1 MFTKNLYLYSTI
13 QLFVQM
19 LRFFYLPI
27 LAFVLFAP
35 TLFAQTD
42 CNFEFQ
48 KRKAMNLLPKGFF
61 FTHNLPCYNENNS
74 KKQIRATCL
83 MFKNRTY
90 CITVS
95 RKEYEEAGIIAT
107 LYDDK
112 QNVITSTL
120 LSNKNYEKIFFE
132 CRNSALY
139 YLQISFKD
147 EKSYCG
153 YVVVGV
159 KY

>member
-1 MFTKNLYLYSTI
+1 
-13 QLFVQM
+13 M
-19 LRFFYLPI
+19 LRYIFFTFFLCTSV
-27 LAFVLFAP
+27 FQ
-35 TLFAQTD
+35 TFAQTD

-48 KRKAMNLLPKGFF
+48 KHKAMAMLPQGFMY
-61 FTHNLPCYNENNS
+61 THNLPCYNENNP

-90 CITVS
+90 CIAVS
-95 RKEYEEAGIIAT
+95 RKQQEKQGIIAT

-112 QNVITSTL
+112 KNVITSTL

-132 CRNSALY
+132 CKSSGLY

-153 YVVVGV
+153 YAVVGV

>member
-1 MFTKNLYLYSTI
+1 LYLCCTI

-19 LRFFYLPI
+19 LRFFYLSI

-48 KRKAMNLLPKGFF
+48 KRKAMTLLPKGFF
-61 FTHNLPCYNENNS
+61 FTHTLPCYNENNP

-95 RKEYEEAGIIAT
+95 RKEQEAAGIIAT

-132 CRNSALY
+132 CRNSGLY

-153 YVVVGV
+153 YAVVGV